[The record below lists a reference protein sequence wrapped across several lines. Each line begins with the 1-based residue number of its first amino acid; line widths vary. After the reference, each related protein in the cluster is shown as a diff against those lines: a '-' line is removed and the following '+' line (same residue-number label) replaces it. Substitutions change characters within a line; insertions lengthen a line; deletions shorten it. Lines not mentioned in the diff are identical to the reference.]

1 MIRMIFLSFA
11 GILLFAGFIH
21 HSLPLK
27 LLAFAGLAG
36 TAAIMGASIRDE
48 ALLGSFGIG
57 RLNRK
62 ILLYTIPAI
71 VLGICLGMLTRNR
84 FELTL
89 VPQGLTGVALVA
101 PLVGASEELVFRG
114 YYQGQL
120 RVAGKGF
127 SLICASAF
135 HTSYKMLLILSLGTP
150 LQFDF
155 LFLIFWTFLGGLLFG
170 ILRELSR
177 SAIPPVLAHAFYD
190 ILLYGG
196 LSSAPLW
203 VWS

>member
-1 MIRMIFLSFA
+1 MIFLSFA
-11 GILLFAGFIH
+11 GILIFAGFIH

-36 TAAIMGASIRDE
+36 AAAIIGASIRDKPI
-48 ALLGSFGIG
+48 LGAFGIG
-57 RLNRK
+57 RFDRK
-62 ILLYTIPAI
+62 ILLYAIPAI
-71 VLGICLGMLTRNR
+71 ALGISLGILTRNR

-89 VPQGLTGVALVA
+89 MPQGLTGVAFVA
-101 PLVGASEELVFRG
+101 PLVGASEELIFRG
-114 YYQGQL
+114 YYQGEL

-127 SLICASAF
+127 SLICASAL
-135 HTSYKMLLILSLGTP
+135 HSLYKLLLILSLGTP

-155 LFLIFWTFLGGLLFG
+155 FFLIFWTFLGGLLFG
-170 ILRELSR
+170 ILRELSS
-177 SAIPPVLAHAFYD
+177 SAIPPVLAHAFFD
-190 ILLYGG
+190 VLLYGG

>member
-1 MIRMIFLSFA
+1 MIRRVFLSFA

-21 HSLPLK
+21 HSLPLRF
-27 LLAFAGLAG
+27 LAFGGLAG
-36 TAAIMGASIRDE
+36 AAAIMGASIRDKPVLV
-48 ALLGSFGIG
+48 AFGID

-62 ILLYTIPAI
+62 ILIYAIPAI
-71 VLGICLGMLTRNR
+71 ALGICLGILTRNR
-84 FELTL
+84 FEQALI
-89 VPQGLTGVALVA
+89 PKGLTGVAIVA

-114 YYQGQL
+114 YFQGQL
-120 RVAGKGF
+120 RTLGHGL
-127 SLICASAF
+127 SIIYASVL
-135 HTSYKMLLILSLGTP
+135 HTSYKLLLILSLGTP

-155 LFLIFWTFLGGLLFG
+155 FFLVFWTFMGGVLFG
-170 ILRELSR
+170 ILRSLSG
-177 SAIPPVLAHAFYD
+177 SSIPPVLAHGLYD